1 MMMIGEMMMMMMAV
15 RDEAVPEVLSLKA
28 CERRKDG
35 EIIEEEGQKGNGK
48 GER

>member
-1 MMMIGEMMMMMMAV
+1 MMMIGEMMMMMAV
-15 RDEAVPEVLSLKA
+15 RDEAVPEVLSLNA